1 MATEKWQLE
10 PKPAAVL
17 EKVDPEPILRG
28 DGATVQRFKTSQ
40 GVIHAQVVHP
50 THRIEWYRQVQ
61 G

>member
-1 MATEKWQLE
+1 MAEKWQLE

-17 EKVDPEPILRG
+17 TPVDPAPVDRG

-40 GVIHAQVVHP
+40 GVIHAQVVYA
-50 THRIEWYRQVQ
+50 THRIEWYRQVN